1 MSRMRRLVRLLH
13 PRTHGIGPGAPW
25 ASVALAAVLVLLAT
39 AQGVRSTNSVDLV
52 LVLALDVSGSVNDRE
67 YDLQRIG
74 LARAFRHPSVIDA
87 ITHGRAKRI
96 AVMAVQWA
104 GFREQFI
111 AVPWSVISGATSAAA
126 FADRLATMRR
136 RYAYPL
142 GITHIS
148 GVVRFA
154 TAQAL
159 AAPFVAGRRVV
170 DISGDGKN
178 NVNDSPQ
185 SARDDAVSAGM
196 TINGLAI
203 TNEAH
208 DLTEYY
214 RAGVIGGPGAFVM
227 TATDYDDYARAIRRK
242 LLKEISQQFIM

>member
-1 MSRMRRLVRLLH
+1 MNRLHRLVRLL
-13 PRTHGIGPGAPW
+13 RLRKYKTWAGATW
-25 ASVALAAVLVLLAT
+25 TGVVLTALLVLLASG
-39 AQGVRSTNSVDLV
+39 QGVRSTNSVDLV

-67 YDLQRIG
+67 YDLQKTG

-87 ITHGRAKRI
+87 ITQGREKRI

-104 GFREQFI
+104 GLKEQFI
-111 AVPWSVISGATSAAA
+111 AVPWTVITGATSAGA
-126 FADRLATMRR
+126 FADHLAVMRR

-142 GITHIS
+142 GVTHIS
-148 GVVRFA
+148 GVIRFA
-154 TAQAL
+154 TREAL

-178 NVNDSPQ
+178 NVLDPPQ
-185 SARDDAVSAGM
+185 GARDDAVSAGM

-203 TNEAH
+203 VNETH

-214 RAGVIGGPGAFVM
+214 RAGVIGGPGAFAM
-227 TATDYDDYARAIRRK
+227 TATDYEDYARAIRRK
-242 LLKEISQQFIM
+242 LLREISQQFIM

>member
-1 MSRMRRLVRLLH
+1 MSRLRRLVRVLR
-13 PRTHGIGPGAPW
+13 PRTHKTW
-25 ASVALAAVLVLLAT
+25 AAATWTRVALAAVLVLLAT
-39 AQGVRSTNSVDLV
+39 AQSVRSTNPVDLV
-52 LVLALDVSGSVNDRE
+52 LVLALDVSGSVNDHE

-74 LARAFRHPSVIDA
+74 LARAFRHPAVIDA
-87 ITHGRAKRI
+87 ITHGREKRI

-111 AVPWSVISGATSAAA
+111 AVPWTVIAGASSAAA
-126 FADRLATMRR
+126 FADRLAVMRR

-142 GITHIS
+142 GVTHIS
-148 GVVRFA
+148 GVIRFA
-154 TAQAL
+154 TEEAL

-178 NVNDSPQ
+178 NVMDPPQ

-203 TNEAH
+203 VNETH

-214 RAGVIGGPGAFVM
+214 RAGVIGGPGAFVI
-227 TATDYDDYARAIRRK
+227 TATDYEDYARAIQRK
-242 LLKEISQQFIM
+242 LLREISQQFIM